1 MKKITCATCPHCIYE
16 SPFYWCGL
24 ERTEN
29 SDTDVSDGE
38 FKPFNF
44 QPDWCLLGRDTDDNK

>member
-1 MKKITCATCPHCIYE
+1 MNITCATCPHCIYE

-29 SDTDVSDGE
+29 GDVDVT
-38 FKPFNF
+38 FDWKPLEI
-44 QPDWCLLGRDTDDNK
+44 QPIWCKLRKEEHND